1 MKKWWWLAGLAVIL
15 SLAAWFWLNR
25 SDPLVMGTHA
35 HFPPFELIEPGARGD
50 AIVGFDVD
58 LARAIAD
65 KAGRPL
71 RIVDMPFDELIPALE
86 AGTVDLVLVAMTI
99 TADRAER
106 VDFSRPY
113 YKATQVVLIREG
125 EEPPATLDELNSRQ
139 IAAQAGTTSEAIA
152 QEWAGLGNVRST
164 TSAKAAIVDLL
175 NSQADAVL
183 MDEQPATAFRK
194 IFPEAQIVRLPF
206 PDEFYGVAVRKGN
219 ARLLNLVNATL
230 EEVRADGRYDW
241 FIDRWLLQAD

>member
-1 MKKWWWLAGLAVIL
+1 MKKWWWIAGLAAVL
-15 SLAAWFWLNR
+15 GLAVWFWLNR

-35 HFPPFELIEPGARGD
+35 HFPPFELIEPGAQGD
-50 AIVGFDVD
+50 AIVGFV
-58 LARAIAD
+58 
-65 KAGRPL
+65 
-71 RIVDMPFDELIPALE
+71 VDMPFDELIPALE
-86 AGTVDLVLVAMTI
+86 AGTVDMVLVAMTI

-106 VDFSRPY
+106 VDFSQPY

-125 EEPPATLDELNSRQ
+125 EEPPASLEDLDSRL
-139 IAAQAGTTSEAIA
+139 IAAQAGTTSEALA

-164 TSAKAAIVDLL
+164 RSAKAAIVDLL

-183 MDEQPATAFRK
+183 MDEQPATAFRN

-219 ARLLNLVNATL
+219 ARLLDLVNATL
-230 EEVRADGRYDW
+230 EDVRTDGRYDW